1 MIDWSD
7 WLAAFLDPRTTLEV
21 TLFGYTTCSPH
32 WRMQDR
38 ILPEEDL
45 IYVLTDGAA
54 VGEVDGQPVQ
64 FEEGSAFWM
73 PRGIR
78 HSFGSAAGIAPPTV
92 YHLRFRHPLEARPFL
107 RTQRS
112 EAIREAARR
121 AYGEVHLPGSDRDLR
136 LRAQIALLLSAF
148 TQGAAAAERAG
159 PHLDAAQQ
167 RAVHQCVAGFDPE
180 QRPQPGDLARAV
192 GLTPAWFSRCFTAT
206 YGCSPRTWLKRH
218 RLQRAAE
225 RIAESVEPIG
235 TIAAAFGYDELFRFS
250 RQFREVLGC
259 SPRAWRH
266 RHQPARR
273 QR

>member
-1 MIDWSD
+1 MIDWCD
-7 WLAAFLDPRTTLEV
+7 WLAAFLDPRNTLEV

-32 WRMQDR
+32 WRIEDR

-45 IYVLTDGAA
+45 IYVLTEGAVVGQIDGL
-54 VGEVDGQPVQ
+54 PVR
-64 FEEGSAFWM
+64 FERGSAFWM
-73 PRGIR
+73 PRGVR
-78 HSFGSAAGIAPPTV
+78 HSFGPAQDEVPPTV
-92 YHLRFRHPLEARPFL
+92 YHLRFRHPLEPRPF
-107 RTQRS
+107 QRS
-112 EAIREAARR
+112 ERGESIREAARR
-121 AYGEVHLPGSDRDLR
+121 AYGEVHLPGADRDLR
-136 LRAQIALLLSAF
+136 LRAQIALLLSTF
-148 TQGAAAAERAG
+148 TQAVASADLDG

-167 RAVHQCVAGFDPE
+167 RAVHQCVAGFDPD

-192 GLTPAWFSRCFTAT
+192 GLSPAWFSRCFTAT

-235 TIAAAFGYDELFRFS
+235 AIAEAFGYDEPFRFS

-259 SPRAWRH
+259 SPRAWRD